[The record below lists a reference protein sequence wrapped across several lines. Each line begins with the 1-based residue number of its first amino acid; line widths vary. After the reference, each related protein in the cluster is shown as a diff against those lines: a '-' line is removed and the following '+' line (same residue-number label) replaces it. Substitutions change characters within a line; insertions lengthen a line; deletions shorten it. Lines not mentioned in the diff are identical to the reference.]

1 MIKRIFNNVPNKS
14 YTVRNKSVQK
24 NKNCLVN
31 CIDIIKG
38 FFEKVFKKFYSVNTK
53 IIWESRS
60 CAVNCIVLIK
70 TDDQYFILLGQ
81 RGSGSPDYVG
91 KYNLPSGYMDWNEN
105 ATEAAL
111 REVWEETGVYVPEI
125 KGNVLFNHMDKPWDV
140 NSEPS
145 ANRQNISLRFGIVIE
160 TNEFP
165 ELSTENNE
173 PDEVSDLRWVNID
186 NLGEY
191 DFAFNHNIVIEEYLK
206 LILK

>member
-1 MIKRIFNNVPNKS
+1 MIKRYFKNVPNKS
-14 YTVRNKSVQK
+14 YTVSDNSIQES
-24 NKNCLVN
+24 NNCVVN
-31 CIDIIKG
+31 CINTIKR
-38 FFEKVFKKFYSVNTK
+38 FLKNVFEKFFPVNIK

-60 CAVNCIVLIK
+60 CAVNCIVIIK
-70 TDDQYFILLGQ
+70 NDDQYFILLGQ

-91 KYNLPSGYMDWNEN
+91 KYNLPSGYMDFNES

-111 REVWEETGVYVPEI
+111 REVWEETGVYIPEI
-125 KGNVLFNHMDKPWDV
+125 KGNIIFNHMDKPWDV

-160 TNEFP
+160 SNEFP

-173 PDEVSDLRWVNID
+173 PNEVSDLRWVNIE